1 MIMAAGTE
9 RRCSSLR
16 AKVGAFV
23 VQDSSVAWQ
32 DGADSASVPRMNG
45 GRRSRRQWVLVCGAV
60 TLAPGCGLPAS
71 GLLAENGSNDAS
83 QSTGGSSR
91 DASSQDAMRRR
102 DGETDAV
109 ARRDA
114 PTSQDAAADT
124 QQLPDVSNACTEAC
138 PIGARCDAGASCGT
152 LACTNGVCAACS
164 PTCATGASCAGGNDC
179 ASGACSDGNCVIA
192 ASCAAILA
200 ANPSAHDGAYPI
212 EPAGV
217 GTPFAAYCDMTDM
230 GGGWTLV
237 AKMGTVGAAM
247 MGGTAVVP
255 GTFDYTSTHWTLGTT
270 LNVDSTDMSET
281 EAMFPSYSSV
291 PFKSILGMMT
301 SIPAP
306 PAPAK
311 PTELVIPVGDA
322 TSLLDLIANTNVNT
336 LGDTLTRQDWLTFV
350 PGAMVQPNCNEHGIN
365 WTPSADCGTNG
376 ARIRIGLIANNDNDC
391 CSPDSYVGFGG
402 EYDNT
407 VCNQASY
414 SAGSMGGQG
423 CSGGNNVQDFGY
435 LFVR

>member
-1 MIMAAGTE
+1 
-9 RRCSSLR
+9 
-16 AKVGAFV
+16 
-23 VQDSSVAWQ
+23 
-32 DGADSASVPRMNG
+32 MNG
-45 GRRSRRQWVLVCGAV
+45 GRRSRRQWVPVCGAV
-60 TLAPGCGLPAS
+60 TLNVLGCGLPAS
-71 GLLAENGSNDAS
+71 GVLADDGSSDAS
-83 QSTGGSSR
+83 RTGSSASSHDASSR
-91 DASSQDAMRRR
+91 DATKPR
-102 DGETDAV
+102 DGGSDAV

-114 PTSQDAAADT
+114 PPAHDAV
-124 QQLPDVSNACTEAC
+124 PDVEQVPDVGSACTEAC
-138 PIGARCDAGASCGT
+138 PIGASC
-152 LACTNGVCAACS
+152 N
-164 PTCATGASCAGGNDC
+164 GGNDC
-179 ASGACSDGNCVIA
+179 ASGVCSDGNCVIA
-192 ASCAAILA
+192 ASCSAILA
-200 ANPSAHDGAYPI
+200 ANPAAHDGAYPI
-212 EPAGV
+212 EPSGV
-217 GTPFAAYCDMTDM
+217 GAPFGAYCDMTDM

-247 MGGTAVVP
+247 MGSTPAVF

-270 LNVDSTDMSET
+270 LNIDSTDMTET

-291 PFKSILGMMT
+291 PFKAILGMMT

-311 PTELVIPVGDA
+311 PTELVIPVADA

-350 PGAMVQPNCNEHGIN
+350 PGSMVQPNCNEHGIN

-407 VCNQASY
+407 VCNQASF
-414 SAGSMGGQG
+414 SAGSMGGEG